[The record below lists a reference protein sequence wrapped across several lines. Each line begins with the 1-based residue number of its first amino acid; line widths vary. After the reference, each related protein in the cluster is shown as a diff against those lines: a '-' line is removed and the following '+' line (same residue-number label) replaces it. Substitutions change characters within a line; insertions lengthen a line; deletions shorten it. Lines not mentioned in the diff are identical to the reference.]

1 MFYSRILT
9 HFKVINLF
17 GYVKPQKSEL
27 LVREF
32 EAYRGVYCALCRRL
46 GKDYGFPARLVLNYD
61 CTFYAVLRLAVAE
74 STEPD
79 FYRGRCVVNPL
90 KKCGFCRENGQ
101 ELASAAALTVILA
114 YYKVKDNIAD
124 SGFFRRLLSFAVLP
138 FFKRKK
144 RKAAKKY
151 PELERIVASA
161 MQEQAK
167 VEHEDCG
174 IDRAAEPTA
183 KMLAGIFETI
193 GAGSSLGRI
202 LHEAGYYLGRWV
214 YLMDAADDLQKD
226 IKKKNFN
233 PFAAHFKLTPEST
246 QEQLEKA
253 RDFANEELNSTLAR
267 LSAAVELLEMNS
279 LGPVVRNV
287 VANGLP
293 MMQKELLY
301 KKESGNVRSL

>member
-1 MFYSRILT
+1 
-9 HFKVINLF
+9 VIILF

-46 GKDYGFPARLVLNYD
+46 GKDYGFPTRLVLNYD
-61 CTFYAVLRLAVAE
+61 CTFFAVVQLAVAE

-114 YYKVKDNIAD
+114 YYKVKDNVAD
-124 SGFFRRLLSFAVLP
+124 SGFFRKLLSLAVLP
-138 FFKRKK
+138 FFKWKN

-151 PELERIVASA
+151 PELEKIVESA
-161 MQEQAK
+161 MKDQSQA
-167 VEHEDCG
+167 EHDGCG

-183 KMLAGIFETI
+183 KMLAGVFESV
-193 GAGSSLGRI
+193 GEGGSLGRV
-202 LHEAGYYLGRWV
+202 LHEAGYYLGRWI
-214 YLMDAADDLQKD
+214 YLMDAADDLQRD
-226 IKKKNFN
+226 LKKKNFN
-233 PFAAHFKLTPEST
+233 PFAVHFRLTAEST
-246 QEQLEKA
+246 QEELKQA

-267 LSAAVELLEMNS
+267 LTAAIELLKMNS

-287 VANGLP
+287 VSNGLP

-301 KKESGNVRSL
+301 KKESGNVRSI

>member
-1 MFYSRILT
+1 M
-9 HFKVINLF
+9 F

-61 CTFYAVLRLAVAE
+61 CTFFAVVRLAVAE
-74 STEPD
+74 NTEPD

-124 SGFFRRLLSFAVLP
+124 SGFFRRLLSLAVLP
-138 FFKRKK
+138 FFKLKN

-151 PELERIVASA
+151 PELEEIVGSA
-161 MQEQAK
+161 MKAQAQA
-167 VEHEDCG
+167 EHDDGCG

-183 KMLAGIFETI
+183 GMLAGVFESI
-193 GAGSSLGRI
+193 GAGSSLGRV
-202 LHEAGYYLGRWV
+202 LHEAGYYLGRWI
-214 YLMDAADDLQKD
+214 YLMDAADDLPKD
-226 IKKKNFN
+226 IEKGNFN
-233 PFAAHFKLTPEST
+233 PFAVHFGLTAAST
-246 QEQLEKA
+246 QEELEQA
-253 RDFANEELNSTLAR
+253 RNFANEELNSTLAR
-267 LSAAVELLEMNS
+267 LGAAVELLKMNS

-301 KKESGNVRSL
+301 KKESGNVRSI